1 MQRFA
6 SNRLRLNVLVVM
18 LLVPGGVIAAQGT
31 GRSRTAN
38 KLPWYMQATAMTPAG
53 RLTFLEQ
60 PWWPRAKALTE
71 GESFTLDLNHD
82 GRPDTII
89 TRRDGNIIEAIDD
102 SGHAATI
109 WNQADTAYVVS
120 YKGTGVVDRMV
131 VYTDNNHD
139 GKADEME
146 IRYYQDGYLRYAWFG
161 ENYDNDGAQI
171 FHLTNWQYDSNQFAS
186 KFRGNV
192 MIYINKY
199 NPIAKSWIP
208 LSECPFAFYDP
219 NHDGLGEIVL
229 RAAVQPIATSR
240 ESQAVALDK
249 ANSYS
254 SMWQEEPFLL
264 KDMELQN
271 VRLSFN
277 IDPEP
282 RKDAL
287 DHPHYNFGFT
297 MVDQQ
302 PYQFPKMRYINPRR
316 RPPQTVIRMDWKYAV
331 QHSLAYPA
339 DQTGFT
345 WDEAHEVYRWEGQFW
360 IYERRI
366 LANTGGPVHRWNM
379 RREFMGTKSSRRE
392 LYYSGVDKRYHLR
405 GATEMWIEVGHI
417 VDDAKDLEIR
427 AYDTDHDG
435 YLDTWEVFRTG
446 ESRPVRVTHVS
457 NPQAT
462 PVSLDR
468 NAMMTRYNVHI
479 LPDAIAEDE
488 RLIEAMKTVAPSEL
502 GAKYEQAA
510 EQSDIPERRRYCL
523 DIARELYF
531 ESTRNTLYQQNP
543 AEDYK
548 RPAHEKQ
555 PDQQGSKGSRQGYDI
570 QDTVSYWRRAAE
582 VEGFVE
588 AYGNGRYDDARRV
601 LETIA
606 GNEKQ

>member
-1 MQRFA
+1 MRRLA
-6 SNRLRLNVLVVM
+6 LNRLHLKFLVVM
-18 LLVPGGVIAAQGT
+18 LLVPGGLIAEQAAK
-31 GRSRTAN
+31 RSVTRP
-38 KLPWYMQATAMTPAG
+38 KLPWYMQATAMTPDG
-53 RLTFLEQ
+53 RLTFLDQ
-60 PWWPRAKALTE
+60 PWWPRAKALRE
-71 GESFTLDLNHD
+71 GESFTLDMNYD
-82 GRPDTII
+82 GHPDTMI

-102 SGHAATI
+102 SGHAGTI

-120 YKGTGVVDRMV
+120 YNGTGVVDRMV

-146 IRYYQDGYLRYAWFG
+146 IRYYQNGYLRYAWFG

-171 FHLTNWQYDSNQFAS
+171 FHLTNWQYDSDQFAS

-199 NPIAKSWIP
+199 NPATNTWTP

-219 NHDGLGEIVL
+219 NHDGLGETVL
-229 RAAVQPIATSR
+229 RAAVQPLATMR
-240 ESQAVALDK
+240 ESQAAALDK

-254 SMWQEEPFLL
+254 PMWQEEPLSL

-277 IDPEP
+277 VDPEP

-297 MVDQQ
+297 MVDHE
-302 PYQFPKMRYINPRR
+302 PYEFPKMRYTNPRR
-316 RPPQTVIRMDWKYAV
+316 RPPQTVVRMDWKYAV

-366 LANTGGPVHRWNM
+366 LANTGGPIHRWNM

-405 GATEMWIEVGHI
+405 GASEMWIEVGHI
-417 VDDAKDLEIR
+417 VNDGKDMEIR

-446 ESRPVRVTHVS
+446 ESKPVRVTHVS

-462 PVSLDR
+462 RVVLDR
-468 NAMMTRYNVHI
+468 DAMMKQYNGHI
-479 LPDAIAEDE
+479 LPNAIAEDE
-488 RLIEAMKTVAPSEL
+488 RLIGIMRAGASSEF
-502 GAKYEQAA
+502 GAKYERAA
-510 EQSDIPERRRYCL
+510 EQSEIPERRRYCL

-531 ESTRNTLYQQNP
+531 ENTLDALYRKNP
-543 AEDYK
+543 AEYYK
-548 RPAHEKQ
+548 PSVGGTQ
-555 PDQQGSKGSRQGYDI
+555 SNQQNSNGNGQGYDI
-570 QDTVSYWRRAAE
+570 QDTVSYWKKAAE
-582 VEGFVE
+582 IESFVE
-588 AYGNGRYDDARRV
+588 AYGKGRYDDAGRI
-601 LETIA
+601 LGALIQS
-606 GNEKQ
+606 EKQ

>member
-1 MQRFA
+1 MLKPRHINLLLLALLMPSGLSARQRVKGPA
-6 SNRLRLNVLVVM
+6 N
-18 LLVPGGVIAAQGT
+18 AQEPT
-31 GRSRTAN
+31 
-38 KLPWYMQATAMTPAG
+38 WYMKATAMTADG

-60 PWWPRAKALTE
+60 PWWPRAKTLRE

-82 GRPDTII
+82 GRPDTMI
-89 TRRDGNIIEAIDD
+89 TRQDGNIIEAIDD
-102 SGHAATI
+102 SGRAASI

-139 GKADEME
+139 KKADEME

-199 NPIAKSWIP
+199 NPIAKSWVP

-229 RAAVQPIATSR
+229 RAAVQPIATAQ
-240 ESQAVALDK
+240 ESQATALDK
-249 ANSYS
+249 ANNYS
-254 SMWQEEPFLL
+254 PMWQEKPLLL

-297 MVDQQ
+297 MVGHE
-302 PYQFPKMRYINPRR
+302 PYQFPKMRYTNARR
-316 RPPQTVIRMDWKYAV
+316 RPPQTVTRMDWRNAV

-339 DQTGFT
+339 GQTGFT
-345 WDEAHEVYRWEGQFW
+345 WDEAHDVYRWEGQFW

-379 RREFMGTKSSRRE
+379 RREFMGTKSSRRD

-405 GATEMWIEVGHI
+405 GASEMWIEVGHI
-417 VDDAKDLEIR
+417 VNDEKDLEIR

-446 ESRPVRVTHVS
+446 QSRPVRVTHVS

-462 PVSLDR
+462 PVALDR
-468 NAMMTRYNVHI
+468 NSMMMRYNAHI

-488 RLIEAMKTVAPSEL
+488 QLIDAMKAVASSEL

-510 EQSDIPERRRYCL
+510 EQSKILERRRYCL

-531 ESTRNTLYQQNP
+531 ERARDALYQQNP
-543 AEDYK
+543 AQDYK
-548 RPAHEKQ
+548 PSTRGVQ
-555 PDQQGSKGSRQGYDI
+555 PTQERSSGNGQGYDV
-570 QDTVSYWRRAAE
+570 QDTVSYWMKARE
-582 VEGFVE
+582 IESFVE
-588 AYGNGRYDDARRV
+588 AYGNGRYDDASRV
-601 LETIA
+601 LEAIA
-606 GNEKQ
+606 GNDKQ